1 MPAIPSITDFTGSGI
16 TEGEFKAALTG
27 LHAYLVGAIG
37 SAGTQSAS
45 LAALGAIL
53 GAGSVSKSGTYS
65 VVAADRGKIIE
76 CTGTWT
82 LTLPDASAVGN
93 GFAVVVA
100 NVGTGNITL
109 DPYASQ
115 TLDGQATKI
124 VPTRQTVICTAVSGN
139 WITVSGGGSGVGLL
153 RVTTFTSSGTWI
165 KPADC
170 RAILVEVKGGGGGG
184 SGGTLVSG
192 GGLSDFRSA
201 GRGGGEGRFSIAYT
215 ASPAGSYVVT
225 IGAGGAGGLYDPP
238 SGSGNGASGG
248 TSSFGALASA
258 TGGLG
263 GRVGGTVSEFGGHG
277 CGAGGGAGNSTSGGS
292 ASAGAAN
299 SGGGGG
305 GGGIP
310 GTLGGGAGGA
320 GGSGY
325 VRVYE
330 FG

>member
-115 TLDGQATKI
+115 TLDGQTTKI

-153 RVTTFTSSGTWI
+153 RVTTFTASGTWI

-184 SGGTLVSG
+184 GSGIQVVINSIENFPRG
-192 GGLSDFRSA
+192 GG
-201 GRGGGEGRFSIAYT
+201 GGGEGRLAIAYT
-215 ASPAGSYVVT
+215 DSPAGSYVVT
-225 IGAGGAGGLYDPP
+225 IGAGGAGGLTYSPFTGGVGLP
-238 SGSGNGASGG
+238 GG

-258 TGGLG
+258 TGG
-263 GRVGGTVSEFGGHG
+263 VGGVQSATFDSRGLNGHG
-277 CGAGGGAGNSTSGGS
+277 DGGGAGNTSTNNGASGI
-292 ASAGAAN
+292 AN
-299 SGGGGG
+299 TGGGGG
-305 GGGIP
+305 GGTQS
-310 GTLGGGAGGA
+310 GTGGN

>member
-115 TLDGQATKI
+115 TLDGQATKV
-124 VPTRQTVICTAVSGN
+124 VPPRQTVICTAVSGN

-153 RVTTFTSSGTWI
+153 RVTTYTASGTWI

-184 SGGTLVSG
+184 GSAVLMTINLENYTRSGG
-192 GGLSDFRSA
+192 
-201 GRGGGEGRFSIAYT
+201 GGGEGRFGLEYT
-215 ASPAGSYVVT
+215 TSPAGSYVVT
-225 IGAGGAGGLYDPP
+225 VGAGGAGGAPP
-238 SGSGNGASGG
+238 SSWSPSGNGANGG
-248 TSSFGALASA
+248 TSSFGALVSA

-263 GRVGGTVSEFGGHG
+263 GSGNSVFQAAGGNGYGH
-277 CGAGGGAGNSTSGGS
+277 GGGAGSASGNGS
-292 ASAGAAN
+292 AAIAN
-299 SGGGGG
+299 SGSGGGGAFQDSTG
-305 GGGIP
+305 GN
-310 GTLGGGAGGA
+310 

>member
-100 NVGTGNITL
+100 NVGGGNITL

-115 TLDGQATKI
+115 TIDGQPTKI
-124 VPTRQTVICTAVSGN
+124 VPPRQTVICAAVSGQ
-139 WITVSGGGSGVGLL
+139 WITVSGGGAGLGLL
-153 RVTTFTSSGTWI
+153 RVTTFTASGTWV
-165 KPADC
+165 KPSDC
-170 RAILVEVKGGGGGG
+170 RAIYVDVQGGGGAGGAGMPNHVDPEIGTYLGEGG
-184 SGGTLVSG
+184 SGGSEGNFVSV
-192 GGLSDFRSA
+192 
-201 GRGGGEGRFSIAYT
+201 YT

-225 IGAGGAGGLYDPP
+225 VGGP
-238 SGSGNGASGG
+238 GG

-258 TGGLG
+258 TGGSA
-263 GRVGGTVSEFGGHG
+263 GR
-277 CGAGGGAGNSTSGGS
+277 AGGGRWVRSNGVLTSEGSGKNGGGRAGGQGG
-292 ASAGAAN
+292 APGAAGAAGGGFGA
-299 SGGGGG
+299 GGGGG
-305 GGGIP
+305 GGG
-310 GTLGGGAGGA
+310 GGAGGA
-320 GGSGY
+320 GASGF
-325 VRVYE
+325 VRVFE